1 MEPAH
6 FEAVLKGD
14 VTCFPFCDINKQDL
28 SEIFDKV
35 SPLGNSLL
43 HVASSSGQFHITQ
56 LIATNFP
63 ALITKKNSEGDT
75 ALHVAVRAEKFNTM
89 KQLVDFAKQV
99 PNTSTVALL
108 KIKNDKG
115 NTALHQALLG
125 LLMESKKSVDTLV
138 AMARY
143 LVSADPE
150 VSYYQNDI
158 GKSPLY
164 LAVKSGNKDILEYI
178 LRALPQIDQLI
189 DKLEGRS
196 PVHFVIKH
204 KRLDILKVIREQKE
218 ELLVLLDEEENT
230 ALHCAA
236 SIGYRKGVRYLLEID
251 SNGAFKRN
259 KKGLYPLHLACENG
273 HVKIMKELFKKW
285 PDPTEF
291 LCNKGRSILHFAAKS
306 GKESAVRCILKE
318 KGMDKLVNRMDKDGN
333 TPFHLAASHG
343 HSMIVVT
350 LLWDKRMRPDLLN
363 YQDLTA
369 YDACKSSDQRIDE
382 NDGNLETSGKVEL
395 KSSEKANE
403 FQKMMTLAILYMYH
417 ELYQRLFHELLQR
430 LFIRCGR
437 NYILST
443 KSSVIIKSIKSKG
456 RLSKQELNNR
466 IHYLMVVASLIAGAA
481 FSGFLQMPFSG
492 DKEGTDHDA
501 FWANHGVERSM
512 VDSFMF
518 ANMLAMN
525 LSITA
530 ALTLCLAL
538 LVDNKLAAILVW
550 VAFVLLELALS
561 SVSSAF
567 WWAMIIRCQTYNLH
581 HIKADV
587 FSFVSI
593 RTCDWV
599 EDLRRFTSAFD
610 VKLVKNVIKQE
621 EKKNSISYG
630 HEEMTRLIA
639 RNFPFLI
646 TKQNYVGNTALHLVV
661 EAQKLNTVRALIYI
675 SKQIPNTS
683 TSTDT
688 LLTMKNAEG
697 NTALHEALFA
707 ILVASKKNVDT
718 SVEMA
723 RCLVLNDPNVT
734 CHLNNAGKSPLY
746 MAVESG
752 NKDIFEYILNA
763 LPQGDALL
771 QRLQRKSPVHVAIEY
786 KNLDMLRTIK
796 EKREDLLLLQDEEG
810 NTPLHFAALKVMKE
824 LFPKWADPTALLCNK
839 GQSILHVTA
848 KSGKDNVVRC
858 ILSKKGTDK
867 LVNKMDI
874 NGNTPSHLAALHGHS
889 VVVVTLM
896 CDKRSKTDL
905 VNHQDLTTYDIFKS
919 NILKDHQF
927 DVNDRNLKAAGNV
940 EENSAEVVLKIAALV
955 VGAAFSGALQIPSD
969 GGNHKL
975 YFCQCSTGSN
985 DALQVCTPA
994 ASNEDENNPNEVQ
1007 LFVFLYSNV
1016 FTMIFSVTAAF
1027 SLFLA
1032 LLLDRNLASILVSFS
1047 FLLLELSL
1055 ISMGSAFFAA
1065 I

>member
-43 HVASSSGQFHITQ
+43 HVASSSGQLHITQ

-99 PNTSTVALL
+99 PNTSTIALL

-125 LLMESKKSVDTLV
+125 LLIESKKSVDTLV

-143 LVSADPE
+143 LVSVDPE

-178 LRALPQIDQLI
+178 LRALPQIDRLI

-273 HVKIMKELFKKW
+273 HVRIMKELFKKW
-285 PDPTEF
+285 LDPTEF

-343 HSMIVVT
+343 HSMVVVT

-369 YDACKSSDQRIDE
+369 YDACKSSVLDKDQRIDE

-430 LFIRCGR
+430 LCIRCGR

-501 FWANHGVERSM
+501 FWAKHGVQRSM
-512 VDSFMF
+512 VGSFMF

-567 WWAMIIRCQTYNLH
+567 WWAMIIRCQTYKLH

-593 RTCDWV
+593 RTV
-599 EDLRRFTSAFD
+599 STVF
-610 VKLVKNVIKQE
+610 I
-621 EKKNSISYG
+621 
-630 HEEMTRLIA
+630 
-639 RNFPFLI
+639 
-646 TKQNYVGNTALHLVV
+646 YVQG
-661 EAQKLNTVRALIYI
+661 ALIM
-675 SKQIPNTS
+675 IPLLTS
-683 TSTDT
+683 TMGWQVLPLFIYFIFFCFYF
-688 LLTMKNAEG
+688 LL
-697 NTALHEALFA
+697 HWSRSFF
-707 ILVASKKNVDT
+707 S
-718 SVEMA
+718 
-723 RCLVLNDPNVT
+723 R
-734 CHLNNAGKSPLY
+734 
-746 MAVESG
+746 
-752 NKDIFEYILNA
+752 
-763 LPQGDALL
+763 LL
-771 QRLQRKSPVHVAIEY
+771 
-786 KNLDMLRTIK
+786 
-796 EKREDLLLLQDEEG
+796 
-810 NTPLHFAALKVMKE
+810 
-824 LFPKWADPTALLCNK
+824 
-839 GQSILHVTA
+839 
-848 KSGKDNVVRC
+848 
-858 ILSKKGTDK
+858 
-867 LVNKMDI
+867 
-874 NGNTPSHLAALHGHS
+874 
-889 VVVVTLM
+889 
-896 CDKRSKTDL
+896 KT
-905 VNHQDLTTYDIFKS
+905 
-919 NILKDHQF
+919 ILKYG
-927 DVNDRNLKAAGNV
+927 LLG
-940 EENSAEVVLKIAALV
+940 L
-955 VGAAFSGALQIPSD
+955 
-969 GGNHKL
+969 
-975 YFCQCSTGSN
+975 
-985 DALQVCTPA
+985 
-994 ASNEDENNPNEVQ
+994 
-1007 LFVFLYSNV
+1007 LFLLIICLGVY
-1016 FTMIFSVTAAF
+1016 
-1027 SLFLA
+1027 SLFH
-1032 LLLDRNLASILVSFS
+1032 
-1047 FLLLELSL
+1047 
-1055 ISMGSAFFAA
+1055 
-1065 I
+1065 